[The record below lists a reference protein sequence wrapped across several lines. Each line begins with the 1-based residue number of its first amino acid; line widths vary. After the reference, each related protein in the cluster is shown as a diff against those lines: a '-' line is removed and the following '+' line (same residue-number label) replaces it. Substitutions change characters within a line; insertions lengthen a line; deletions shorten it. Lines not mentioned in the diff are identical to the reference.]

1 MKKEWQK
8 IEGDNNFV
16 KDKNT
21 GTILNINRNEIL
33 AARKRKEIRKA
44 KENEMESMKESISN
58 LKTEFSEV
66 KSLLNKIVE
75 KL

>member
-1 MKKEWQK
+1 MGKLLK
-8 IEGDNNFV
+8 IKGDDNFV
-16 KDKNT
+16 KDTET
-21 GTILNINRNEIL
+21 GILLNINNEEIL

>member
-1 MKKEWQK
+1 MGKLLK
-8 IEGDNNFV
+8 IKGDDNFV
-16 KDKNT
+16 KDTET
-21 GTILNINRNEIL
+21 GILLNINNEEIL

-44 KENEMESMKESISN
+44 KENEMESMKESISD

>member
-1 MKKEWQK
+1 MEKEWQK

>member
-1 MKKEWQK
+1 MKEEWQK

-16 KDKNT
+16 RDKNT
-21 GTILNINRNEIL
+21 GTILNINRNDIL
-33 AARKRKEIRKA
+33 AARKRKELLKS
-44 KENEMESMKESISN
+44 KENEMESMKESISKLEN
-58 LKTEFSEV
+58 DNEEI